1 LSKPGKSPAK
11 ADAATALKKGDHLY
25 LVDGSGYLFRA
36 YHALP
41 PLTRKSD
48 GLPVGAV
55 SGYCNMMWKLLE
67 DVKGPEAPTH
77 LAVVFDAGAVTFR
90 NTIYDKYKANRPPPP
105 EDLIPQFP
113 LVRDATRAFGVSC
126 VEQDGFEADDLIA
139 TYARLAREANAR
151 CTIISSDKDLMQLV
165 EDGKV
170 ELYDTMKNKRI
181 ASAEVMEKF
190 GVPPSKVIEVQAL
203 AGDSVDNVPGVKG
216 IGIDTAAALIQ
227 EFVSLEALLSKA
239 EKGQLL
245 PEAEKRLGILQREI
259 DKEVG
264 VPVKL
269 GSGAQLGKYLF
280 EKCRLPGGKKDKK
293 GEWSADTEALRGF
306 AAQGNAFCSKV
317 LRGRILSKMAGLES
331 LLRDNSPNARIS
343 EKLVILDDR
352 APLPEGPETFAV
364 HEPDPKELIA
374 FLRGME
380 FNSITKRV
388 ATHFGIEDIESIAP
402 TVEPSA
408 TAANRV
414 VKQVE
419 REAPVAV
426 EAKVGAVA
434 GRDAIVKP
442 IDLDAYKT
450 VITLKELDGWI
461 ARAREEGRVC
471 VDTETTG
478 LDPMTAGLC
487 GVSLAVAPGEACYI
501 PCGHRKGDGLDFGAS
516 DDLEQMKEAEVLA
529 RLRPLLEDP
538 SILKI
543 AQNLKYDFLI
553 FQQRGIRVAPY
564 DDTMLIS
571 YVLDGG
577 LHGHGMDELSELHL
591 SHKPISFTDVAG
603 KGKDKITFDCVPIK
617 AATRYSG
624 EDADVTLRLYLLLKA
639 RLPAQGKTAVYE
651 TLERPLVSV
660 LADMEREGVMID
672 PDLLRRLSND
682 FAKDQ
687 AKMEIQ
693 IHKLAGEAFNIG
705 SPKQLGDILFG
716 KFKLEGGRKTK
727 TGAWSTD
734 SDVLEDVAAQ
744 GHPIAT
750 KVLEWRGLA
759 KLRGTYTDA
768 LPTYINAKTSRVHT
782 SYAMAS
788 TSTGRLASTD
798 PNLQNI
804 PVRTEEGRRIRQ
816 AFIAPKGSKLIS
828 ADYSQIELRLLAHI
842 ADIPQL
848 KKAFA
853 DEQDIHA
860 MTASEIFG
868 VPVKGMPAET
878 RRRAKAI
885 NFGIVYGIS
894 GFGLANQ
901 LGIDRGE
908 ADDYIKKYFQRFP
921 GIRDYMESTKA
932 FARENGYVETLFGR
946 RVHIREIKSPIPAH
960 RGGAERAAINAPIQ
974 GTAADVIRRA
984 MVRVPEALAKKK
996 LKAKMLLQVHD
1007 ELIFEAVDAEV
1018 EKTQAAVKA
1027 VMEKAALPAIA
1038 LSVPLTVDARAAQN
1052 WDAAH

>member
-1 LSKPGKSPAK
+1 LSKPAKS
-11 ADAATALKKGDHLY
+11 AAGALKKGDHLY

-48 GLPVGAV
+48 NLPVGAV

-67 DVKGPEAPTH
+67 DMKGGEAPTH

-90 NTIYDKYKANRPPPP
+90 NTIYDRYKANRPPPP

-113 LVRDATRAFGVSC
+113 LVRDATRAFGVAC
-126 VEQDGFEADDLIA
+126 VEMDGFEADDLIA
-139 TYARLAREANAR
+139 TYARLAREAGAR
-151 CTIISSDKDLMQLV
+151 CTIMSSDKDLMQLV

-170 ELYDTMKNKRI
+170 ELYDPMKSKRLG
-181 ASAEVMEKF
+181 SAEVMEKF

-203 AGDSVDNVPGVKG
+203 AGDSVDNVPGVRG
-216 IGIDTAAALIQ
+216 IGIKTAAELINQ
-227 EFVSLEALLSKA
+227 YGDLETLLARTHEIK
-239 EKGQLL
+239 Q
-245 PEAEKRLGILQREI
+245 PKRRETLI
-259 DKEVG
+259 EN
-264 VPVKL
+264 
-269 GSGAQLGKYLF
+269 AQ
-280 EKCRLPGGKKDKK
+280 
-293 GEWSADTEALRGF
+293 
-306 AAQGNAFCSKV
+306 
-317 LRGRILSKMAGLES
+317 
-331 LLRDNSPNARIS
+331 NARIS
-343 EKLVILDDR
+343 KKLVTLDVN
-352 APLPEGPETFAV
+352 AKIPEGIDAFAV
-364 HEPDPKELIA
+364 AEPDPNTLIA
-374 FLRGME
+374 FLKGME
-380 FNSITKRV
+380 FNTITRRV
-388 ATHFGIEDIESIAP
+388 AAHFQIDDVEAIAP

-414 VKQVE
+414 VKQADAETPKVVE
-419 REAPVAV
+419 SQ
-426 EAKVGAVA
+426 VGAVA
-434 GRDAIVKP
+434 NRDTIVKP
-442 IDLDAYKT
+442 VDLDAYKT
-450 VITLKELDGWI
+450 VTTSKELDGWI

-478 LDPMTAGLC
+478 LDAMTAGLC
-487 GVSLAVAPGEACYI
+487 GVSLAVAPGEACYV
-501 PCGHRKGDGLDFGAS
+501 PCGHRKGDGLDLAAS
-516 DDLEQMKEAEVLA
+516 GDIVQMQEDVLA
-529 RLRPLLEDP
+529 RLKPLLEDP

-543 AQNLKYDFLI
+543 AQNLKYDFTI
-553 FQQRGIRVAPY
+553 FAQRGIRVAPY

-591 SHKPISFTDVAG
+591 SHTPIAFADVAG
-603 KGKDKITFDCVPIK
+603 KGKDKVTFDCVPIP
-617 AATRYSG
+617 AATRYSA

-639 RLPAQGKTAVYE
+639 RLPAEGKTAVYE
-651 TLERPLVSV
+651 TLERPLVAV
-660 LADMEREGVMID
+660 LADMEREGVTID

-682 FAKDQ
+682 FAKAQ
-687 AKMEIQ
+687 AAMETH
-693 IHKLAGEAFNIG
+693 IHALAGQEFNIG

-744 GHPIAT
+744 GQPIAQ
-750 KVLEWRGLA
+750 KVLDWRALA

-768 LPTYINAKTSRVHT
+768 LPAYINAKTGRVHT

-816 AFIAPKGSKLIS
+816 AFIAPKGAKLIS

-842 ADIPQL
+842 ADIAQL

-853 DEQDIHA
+853 DALDIHA
-860 MTASEIFG
+860 MTASEMFG
-868 VPVKGMPAET
+868 VPIKGMPAET

-885 NFGIVYGIS
+885 NFGIIYGIS
-894 GFGLANQ
+894 AFGLANQ
-901 LGIDRGE
+901 LGIARSE

-921 GIRDYMESTKA
+921 GIRDYMETTKQ
-932 FARENGYVETLFGR
+932 FAREHGYVETLFGR
-946 RVHIREIKSPIPAH
+946 KVHIREIKSPVPGFRA
-960 RGGAERAAINAPIQ
+960 GAERAAINAPIQ

-984 MVRVPEALAKKK
+984 MVRMPDALAAKK
-996 LKAKMLLQVHD
+996 LKARMLLQVHD
-1007 ELIFEAVDAEV
+1007 ELIFEAADAEV
-1018 EKTQAAVKA
+1018 EKTKSVVAA
-1027 VMEKAALPAIA
+1027 VMEKASLPAIQ